1 MKIQSYKLKKYQRII
16 LLTFTFLVLIYLS
29 RNVLIYRNLINFL
42 QTKTATAVIIS
53 EKEGMRRSHLTGA
66 FTYYY
71 KFEVDGKVYKN
82 PSYNEKYKIGD
93 SVKILYAL
101 KYPFINK
108 TIEE

>member
-1 MKIQSYKLKKYQRII
+1 M
-16 LLTFTFLVLIYLS
+16 IYLN

-42 QTKTATAVIIS
+42 QTKKKSAVIIS
-53 EKEGMRRSHLTGA
+53 EKEYMRRSHMTGE

-71 KFEVDGKVYKN
+71 EFEVNGKLYKN
-82 PSYNEKYKIGD
+82 PSYNQKYKIGD
-93 SVKILYAL
+93 SVKIVYAL